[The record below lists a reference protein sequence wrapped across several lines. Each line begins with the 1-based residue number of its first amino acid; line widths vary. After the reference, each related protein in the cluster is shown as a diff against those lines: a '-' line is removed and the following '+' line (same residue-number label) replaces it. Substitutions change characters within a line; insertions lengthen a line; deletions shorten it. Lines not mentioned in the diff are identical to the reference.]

1 MKQPLSPLPRGGGL
15 CVDSVYNSSEKR
27 NNEGDERRLSR
38 SLIFSFFLLMVIRFA
53 IEDGHSTIDLLDEK

>member
-27 NNEGDERRLSR
+27 NNEGDERRLSHSPIL
-38 SLIFSFFLLMVIRFA
+38 SLMMIRFT
-53 IEDGHSTIDLLDEK
+53 IEDGHGTIDLLDEK